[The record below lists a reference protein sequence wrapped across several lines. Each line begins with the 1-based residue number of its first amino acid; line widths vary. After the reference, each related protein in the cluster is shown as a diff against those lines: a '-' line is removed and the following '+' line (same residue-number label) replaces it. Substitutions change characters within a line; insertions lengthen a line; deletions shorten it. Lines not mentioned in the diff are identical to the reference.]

1 MSTAQASFALRGRN
15 PDVLTCIANL
25 SNDEVFTPPELANQ
39 MLDALAE
46 AWSADNDGANIWAD
60 TNVKFLDPF
69 FVEVLSM
76 VFRPRSD
83 HEPDQPTEQEKAA
96 AENAFRLLHSW
107 STCPAIDDQGEVT
120 LERLRDWVSTA
131 RFLLAERKRVEI
143 GDEQIGQALASAP
156 ADPDGSWPCQPV
168 RDLLEELQNDRI
180 DRGLE
185 IRVFN
190 NRGVT
195 SRSLEEGGQQEW
207 KLAEGYRE
215 RAEQCVSRWPRTAT
229 IYRRLA
235 ETYEADA
242 CREDAEAERR
252 SRGLDA

>member
-1 MSTAQASFALRGRN
+1 MLGYD
-15 PDVLTCIANL
+15 PDAPTLHQT
-25 SNDEVFTPPELANQ
+25 
-39 MLDALAE
+39 LAE
-46 AWSADNDGANIWAD
+46 
-60 TNVKFLDPF
+60 DPRF
-69 FVEVLSM
+69 FVEILSM
-76 VFRPRSD
+76 VFRPRSAD
-83 HEPDQPTEQEKAA
+83 EPDKPNEREKAA

-107 STCPAIDDQGEVT
+107 STCPGVDEQGGLT

-131 RFLLAERKRVEI
+131 RALLAERKRVEI

-156 ADPDGSWPCQPV
+156 ADSDGSWPCEAV

-207 KLAEGYRE
+207 KLAEGYRA
-215 RAEQCVSRWPRTAT
+215 RSEQFVTRWPRTAA
-229 IYRRLA
+229 IFRRLA

-242 CREDAEAERR
+242 RREDAEAERR